1 MARQGEHPKKKHEAV
16 DTIALAFKE
25 TGFQQV
31 GLVEIPEIFFKRFQT
46 GIEAFDNLL
55 GGEGFL
61 PGSSFTVTGRAG
73 AGKTTFLLQMLEAL
87 AKNGKSTGY
96 ASGEESIYQIAYTSK
111 RLELTHVQIANMTDV
126 DRLADMMKDFDILII
141 DSWQFIQ
148 CKHIEKRK
156 ALETYAAKKLVESA
170 QKNSCVLGVIQ
181 HLTVMGTA
189 KGGTFLPHTVDMNME
204 IETTDT
210 GDDEEASGIDN
221 LKTIRVTKNR
231 FGRTGEI
238 NLIMTDKG
246 FDFTQIIKVEVSSKT
261 KKNKKRGDK
270 EKQNLIDLIKKMKG
284 VTLDQV
290 NQHLGASWKNQHY
303 LRLLTNDEV
312 LKKSGRG
319 NDAIWSA
326 GPRFDTYTN
335 DLAATSNE
343 EDDEDGEDDD
353 EE

>member
-16 DTIALAFKE
+16 DTTALAFKE

-111 RLELTHVQIANMTDV
+111 RLELTQVQIANMTDV
-126 DRLADMMKDFDILII
+126 DRLADMMKDLDILII

-156 ALETYAAKKLVESA
+156 ALETYAAKKLVEE
-170 QKNSCVLGVIQ
+170 LGKRYQ
-181 HLTVMGTA
+181 A
-189 KGGTFLPHTVDMNME
+189 RAGGYTR
-204 IETTDT
+204 I
-210 GDDEEASGIDN
+210 
-221 LKTIRVTKNR
+221 
-231 FGRTGEI
+231 
-238 NLIMTDKG
+238 
-246 FDFTQIIKVEVSSKT
+246 
-261 KKNKKRGDK
+261 
-270 EKQNLIDLIKKMKG
+270 
-284 VTLDQV
+284 
-290 NQHLGASWKNQHY
+290 
-303 LRLLTNDEV
+303 LRLEGYRIGDGGSKAILELVDNQV
-312 LKKSGRG
+312 LAKQLAKKAEAEAQPAQSK
-319 NDAIWSA
+319 
-326 GPRFDTYTN
+326 
-335 DLAATSNE
+335 
-343 EDDEDGEDDD
+343 
-353 EE
+353 